1 MKALLVL
8 LLFCYSV
15 ALVLVIGRRGCVN
28 KKCVLPFA
36 LGMVSFLSVFIVQ
49 IPLQNLLKRVSPLFG
64 NVILSAILYAAVA
77 GFVQEFFKM
86 FAALSV
92 GRDVLYGIASG
103 AGFGISEVIY
113 IFAISPVVPIVSII
127 ERLFGVMFHISG
139 TGLIMKGKNPKQ
151 IFFLYVLISVLH
163 TAVDTVAL
171 LFQMRL
177 ISLMSAEFFAAL
189 VSVSLFAVLF
199 KYSEREI
206 LVSN

>member
-15 ALVLVIGRRGCVN
+15 ALVLVIGRRRCVN

-36 LGMVSFLSVFIVQ
+36 FGMVSFLSVFIVQ
-49 IPLQNLLKRVSPLFG
+49 IPLQNLLKRVSSLFG

-127 ERLFGVMFHISG
+127 ERLFAVMFHISG
-139 TGLIMKGKNPKQ
+139 TGLITKGKNPKQ
-151 IFFLYVLISVLH
+151 IFLLYVLISVLH